1 MIETIKTG
9 IEGLDAILNG
19 GIAFED
25 NIVIVVRGKRGV
37 FKTTLGMQAML
48 GIQKCFETI
57 HPQKSFPIRL
67 YSLNKSDE
75 TLKKMLREMVVS
87 REVEAIKKGKE
98 SNLRSYLSGIGGGY
112 AAFEED
118 IRHLLLTFDPN
129 TDRFLRG
136 ESDSQITI
144 QDDLASKTNLF
155 LKGYG
160 NTYST
165 SDYLSP
171 NLKVFADMM
180 EDIENLSTN
189 DSQRQACIVVDGLSR
204 MTEEELER
212 LPLEMLKQVLR
223 QRSRISILI
232 MNDRETVRN
241 LDADI
246 IIDMQRNFDTV
257 HNYTYHE
264 LSIAKNVKGQFAFGW
279 HNYKPMNGLLYV
291 YPSIHKIMSQQNSVD
306 NTFAQAINT
315 NARYAQS
322 FADRSVG
329 SVPPMSLD
337 QGAVP
342 PDYPNR
348 KLTDLEKKD
357 SPSSE
362 KEILFKLLT
371 PHKMEKG
378 RITSIIGNHNTFKRF
393 LTSVT
398 ILNSILS
405 GNEVFVLLLN
415 ERRKGMMDL
424 IDKIRSDAGVSA
436 EDAAEAYQR
445 LFFWEVRMGCI
456 SPEELISF
464 VLEYVQLRRTCCP
477 RKRIEVFV
485 VDLATIEQCFP
496 MLSNETLFIPTLSTL
511 CRERKVDLHLVC
523 NKKFSRRSTVCAVS
537 DMLIC
542 TQRENNKG
550 EEKGEE
556 TRLTL
561 YLEKNDFG
569 PRFNSRVF
577 KMNATNLFVP
587 NYDASMRFNV
597 SSGSGFV
604 TFAVNTE
611 EISTM
616 KDYWRAKTNT
626 WD

>member
-1 MIETIKTG
+1 MCETVRTG
-9 IEGLDAILNG
+9 IDGLNAVMDG
-19 GIAFED
+19 GIVFED
-25 NIVIVVRGKRGV
+25 NVLIIIRGERGV
-37 FKTTLGMQAML
+37 SKTLLGMQTML
-48 GIQKCFETI
+48 GIQKSFELS
-57 HPQKSFPIRL
+57 HPQDEFPIRF
-67 YSLNKSDE
+67 YSLNKSNE
-75 TLKKMLREMVVS
+75 TLRRMFSGIVVS
-87 REVEAIKKGKE
+87 REVENIKKGKPD
-98 SNLRSYLSGIGGGY
+98 NLRSYLEGIGGGY
-112 AAFEED
+112 ASFEED
-118 IRHLLLTFDPN
+118 IKHQLLTFDSSYGC
-129 TDRFLRG
+129 FLRG
-136 ESDSQITI
+136 ETDPGIIIKSNLETRFKLTI
-144 QDDLASKTNLF
+144 NGYNSLASQ
-155 LKGYG
+155 
-160 NTYST
+160 T
-165 SDYLSP
+165 SYLSSE
-171 NLKVFADMM
+171 LFYFSEMM
-180 EDIENLSTN
+180 RDIENLSTEKN
-189 DSQRQACIVVDGLSR
+189 KRQACIVVDGLSR
-204 MTEEELER
+204 MTEEELRR
-212 LPLEMLKQVLR
+212 LPLERLEEELR
-223 QRSRISILI
+223 KRAKISIVILGD
-232 MNDRETVRN
+232 NATQRN

-246 IIDMQRNFDTV
+246 IIDMRRSLDAV
-257 HNYTYHE
+257 HNYTHHE
-264 LSIAKNVKGQFAFGW
+264 LSIAKNVKGTFAFGW
-279 HNYKPMNGLLYV
+279 HNYKSMNGLLYV

-537 DMLIC
+537 DTLIC

-556 TRLTL
+556 THLTL

-577 KMNATNLFVP
+577 KMDAANLFVP

-597 SSGSGFV
+597 SSESGLI
-604 TFAVNTE
+604 TFAVETT

-626 WD
+626 LD